1 MELTGFLGSLADF
14 ATSIDLGR
22 KGLMTDGGEREGRIG
37 GISGALAAFRQ
48 AARQKRVFTDA
59 G

>member
-22 KGLMTDGGEREGRIG
+22 KHGLGPQRLLGEAEKGLYRCR
-37 GISGALAAFRQ
+37 LR
-48 AARQKRVFTDA
+48 ARS
-59 G
+59 